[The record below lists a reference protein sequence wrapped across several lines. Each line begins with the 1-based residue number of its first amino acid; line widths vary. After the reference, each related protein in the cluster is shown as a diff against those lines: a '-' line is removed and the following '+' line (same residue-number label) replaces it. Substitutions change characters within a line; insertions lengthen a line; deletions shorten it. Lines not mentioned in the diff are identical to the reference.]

1 MSDLAAMLHQRI
13 ARDGPIGVDA
23 FMAEALGNAAFGY
36 YMHRDPFGRQG
47 DFVTAPET
55 SQMFGE
61 LLGLWCVDAWQ
72 QAGAPQRALLIEMGP
87 GRGTLMADALRAMAV
102 LPAARDAFA
111 VHLVETSPHLRG
123 IQRTALAD
131 QEIAWHDRLDDI
143 DDGCPAFVIANEFFD
158 ALPVRQFVATA
169 SGWRERLI
177 ASDGEVFSPVLAE
190 AATVN
195 GLPPLA
201 PAGRVTEISP
211 VRQAMMTSLAGRLAR
226 DGGAAL
232 VIDFAG
238 SGDTLQA
245 VRDHRHAERFASPGD
260 ADLAA
265 AVDFGALTE
274 AAEDIGASCFGPVD
288 QGAFL
293 KQLGIEARASTLAQ
307 SANDEQRAQIAAG
320 FARLTGDDA
329 MGRLYKVLALAGAR
343 AVTPAGFGDA
353 P

>member
-1 MSDLAAMLHQRI
+1 MLHQRI
-13 ARDGPIGVDA
+13 ARDGPIGVDV
-23 FMAEALGNAAFGY
+23 FMAEALGHAEFGY
-36 YMHRDPFGRQG
+36 YMNRDPFGRQG

-72 QAGAPQRALLIEMGP
+72 QAGAPERALLIELGP

-111 VHLVETSPHLRG
+111 VHLVETSPHLRQM
-123 IQRTALAD
+123 QRAALAD
-131 QEIAWHDRLDDI
+131 HQVTWHDSLDDI
-143 DDGCPAFVIANEFFD
+143 EEGDPAFVVANEFFD
-158 ALPVRQFVATA
+158 ALPVRQFIATA

-177 ASDGEVFSPVLAE
+177 ASDGEAFSPVLAE
-190 AATVN
+190 AQTAN

-201 PAGRVTEISP
+201 PAGRVAEISP
-211 VRQAMMTSLAGRLAR
+211 ARQAVMRSLAVRLVR

-245 VRDHRHAERFASPGD
+245 VRDHRHADRFDNPGD

-265 AVDFGALTE
+265 AVDFDALIKAAQSAGAP
-274 AAEDIGASCFGPVD
+274 CFGPLD
-288 QGAFL
+288 QGDFL
-293 KQLGIEARASTLAQ
+293 KNLGIEARAATLANA
-307 SANDEQRAQIAAG
+307 ANDDQRAQIVAG
-320 FARLTGDDA
+320 LARLTNDEA
-329 MGRLYKVLALAGAR
+329 MGRLYKVLAMTGDR
-343 AVTPAGFGDA
+343 AIAPAGIGSA